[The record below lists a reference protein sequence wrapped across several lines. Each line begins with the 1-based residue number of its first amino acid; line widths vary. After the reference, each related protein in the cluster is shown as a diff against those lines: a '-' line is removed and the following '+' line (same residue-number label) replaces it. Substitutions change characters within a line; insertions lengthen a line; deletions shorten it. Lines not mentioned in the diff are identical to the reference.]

1 MSMHVANCARAR
13 GPHCPPHVRWS
24 VRRRCSVS
32 PRAEFRGAL
41 RARSSRV
48 RDFADAEFSHFR
60 SSIRTPHSGGWSAGG
75 VTLQSTCH
83 TAQGRRSCRCSGCGT
98 LSALRFPPARR
109 AARSVPRATIDVG
122 DRGMALPHIREDC
135 AWTQGSHHTHQWLV
149 SAWGILNFSSS
160 IIVWRSTG
168 LFRAGVSDLCQT
180 FLHRLHVAT

>member
-1 MSMHVANCARAR
+1 MSMRPFPGSGSPILYSHAALRRLV
-13 GPHCPPHVRWS
+13 G
-24 VRRRCSVS
+24 RRRDTSEHLSFHTGTQV
-32 PRAEFRGAL
+32 L
-41 RARSSRV
+41 SR
-48 RDFADAEFSHFR
+48 
-60 SSIRTPHSGGWSAGG
+60 
-75 VTLQSTCH
+75 
-83 TAQGRRSCRCSGCGT
+83 SGCGT
-98 LSALRFPPARR
+98 HSALRSLSARR